1 MKTNILNKN
10 NREFGKKI
18 VLLRQSKGWTQE
30 RLSAEL
36 QLSGLD
42 ISRATL
48 SKIELG
54 TRQVYYVE
62 VKYFAMAFKMDYFEF
77 EKFIKINID

>member
-1 MKTNILNKN
+1 MQILNSRNKI
-10 NREFGKKI
+10 FGQKI
-18 VLLRQSKGWTQE
+18 MELRQNMGWSQE
-30 RLSAEL
+30 RMSAEL
-36 QLSGLD
+36 QLAGLD

-62 VKYFAMAFKMDYFEF
+62 AKYFAKALKMDYFEF
-77 EKFIKINID
+77 EKQIKINVD